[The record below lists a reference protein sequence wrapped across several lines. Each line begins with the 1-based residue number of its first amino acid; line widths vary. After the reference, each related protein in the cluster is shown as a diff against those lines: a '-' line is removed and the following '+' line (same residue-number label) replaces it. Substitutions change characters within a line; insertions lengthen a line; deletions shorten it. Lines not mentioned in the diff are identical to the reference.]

1 MNDLPIEQ
9 AVYGSEGAEGYR
21 FLARSAG
28 FRDDWLPEGQRLCT
42 AFGERPA
49 GVSCPG
55 CLFVQPFGPRHVAV
69 VQVADH
75 GRDEAG
81 RPGTLRFR
89 LLIVPRK
96 LYAALEGDPFLI
108 ADAYPPPPHPQPLS
122 PEYRG
127 EGCQSCSPLPGT
139 PGRGVG
145 GEGPL
150 PVLQWTAGAPPK
162 RTIAMLQKVLNVPH
176 SATLLGSAQ
185 ALIDGGRVVFTRS
198 QPDDTML
205 RGLWALLPSSSRAE
219 LWPATFA
226 LGNVRAF
233 HAVAVPAAL
242 APSEPVWIHEEQAGD
257 YPEGRYELS
266 LQIAVESGNQR
277 DLDALLARKTRV
289 QMIQLAAA
297 ILAALLGILLV
308 PMAFQMLGGTPAP
321 TTHAPPPAAALEL
334 PPEKECPSLRDDE
347 RRQLA
352 AKLQELAGCLDIELP
367 GGTSDEALTQ
377 TLARLDDKLGEPA
390 TKRDPGPLRDLGAVQ
405 RQLRAILWKHGVA
418 GYNEPR
424 LNTVELAERLK
435 NHLVKE

>member
-9 AVYGSEGAEGYR
+9 AIYGSEGAEGYR

-28 FRDDWLPEGQRLCT
+28 FRDDWLPEAERLCA
-42 AFGERPA
+42 AFAERPA
-49 GVSCPG
+49 GVSCPA
-55 CLFVQPFGPRHVAV
+55 CVFVQPFGPQHVAV
-69 VQVADH
+69 VQVADQ

-81 RPGTLRFR
+81 RPGTLHFR

-96 LYAALEGDPFLI
+96 LYAALEGDPFLLG
-108 ADAYPPPPHPQPLS
+108 DAYPPPPQQADGL
-122 PEYRG
+122 
-127 EGCQSCSPLPGT
+127 
-139 PGRGVG
+139 
-145 GEGPL
+145 L
-150 PVLQWTAGAPPK
+150 PVLTWTAGPPPK
-162 RTIAMLQKVLNVPH
+162 RTVERLQKVLNVPH
-176 SATLLGSAQ
+176 SATLLGAAQ

-198 QPDDTML
+198 EPDEKML
-205 RGLWALLPSSSRAE
+205 RSLWALLPSSSRVE

-289 QMIQLAAA
+289 QMIQFAAA

-308 PMAFQMLGGTPAP
+308 PMAIQMLGGTPAP
-321 TTHAPPPAAALEL
+321 TTHAPPPPAVALAL
-334 PPEKECPSLRDDE
+334 PPEAECPPLPDDE

-352 AKLQELAGCLDIELP
+352 AKLQELAGRLNVELP
-367 GGTSDEALTQ
+367 GGASDDALTQ
-377 TLARLDDKLGEPA
+377 TLARLDHKLGEPV

-405 RQLRAILWKHGVA
+405 RQLRALLWKHGVA
-418 GYNEPR
+418 GYNESG
-424 LNTVELAERLK
+424 LNTVELAERLE